1 MAIHIIPEG
10 EDNLHIKDQECKCE
24 PIFKLDKESGEMVW
38 FHNIIDYDR
47 IFDDFIVLSISL
59 ICLVAGLL
67 F

>member
-10 EDNLHIKDQECKCE
+10 EDNQHKKSPQCECE

-38 FHNIIDYDR
+38 FHNIIDYDK

-59 ICLVAGLL
+59 ICLAVGLL
-67 F
+67 L